1 MFNLFRKKSKLEKLE
16 FQFNKLLEE
25 WHQLS
30 KTNRRLSDEKYAM
43 AQELVPIIEELKRKH
58 EGS

>member
-1 MFNLFRKKSKLEKLE
+1 MFNFFSKKSKLEKLE
-16 FQFNKLLEE
+16 FKFKKLLKE

-30 KTNRRLSDEKYAM
+30 KTNRKLSDEKYAM

-58 EGS
+58 EAS